1 MSINKHVSVHL
12 NCYYDL
18 KAFTKYFDDMD
29 DIYEVVDKYS
39 RNEALKIFISF
50 DDMIANM
57 LNNKKINPIVTEL
70 FIRGKK
76 LNISLAFI
84 KISKNQEL

>member
-1 MSINKHVSVHL
+1 
-12 NCYYDL
+12 
-18 KAFTKYFDDMD
+18 MD
-29 DIYEVVDKYS
+29 DIYKVVDKYS

>member
-1 MSINKHVSVHL
+1 
-12 NCYYDL
+12 
-18 KAFTKYFDDMD
+18 MD

-76 LNISLAFI
+76 LNVSLAFI

>member
-1 MSINKHVSVHL
+1 
-12 NCYYDL
+12 
-18 KAFTKYFDDMD
+18 MD

-57 LNNKKINPIVTEL
+57 LNNKKINPIVT
-70 FIRGKK
+70 
-76 LNISLAFI
+76 
-84 KISKNQEL
+84 

>member
-1 MSINKHVSVHL
+1 MLINKHASVHL
-12 NCYYDL
+12 DYYYDL
-18 KAFTKYFDDMD
+18 KAFTKYFDDID

-57 LNNKKINPIVTEL
+57 LNNKKLI
-70 FIRGKK
+70 
-76 LNISLAFI
+76 
-84 KISKNQEL
+84 Q

>member
-1 MSINKHVSVHL
+1 
-12 NCYYDL
+12 
-18 KAFTKYFDDMD
+18 MD

-50 DDMIANM
+50 DDIIANM